1 MPQVGV
7 GLFRLGNR
15 YLLDRITSYLIMQHL
30 VNRIGADPR
39 ILAGKPTVRGLRI
52 SVDQILRSLAA
63 GITHEEL
70 LRNFP
75 ELEKD
80 DIHACL
86 LYAADSLEHER
97 VTVVA

>member
-1 MPQVGV
+1 MPTAGV

-15 YLLDRITSYLIMQHL
+15 YLWDRIYMYPIMQPL
-30 VNRIGADPR
+30 VNRIGADPK

-52 SVDQILRSLAA
+52 SVEQILRSLAA
-63 GITHEEL
+63 GITQEEL

-80 DIHACL
+80 DIQACL
-86 LYAADSLEHER
+86 LYAADALEHER
-97 VTVVA
+97 VIKVA